1 MNTAPTRRIECVRAS
16 LREQKIEAFWVSSI
30 TNCHYVSGFSGSTGA
45 LFITQH
51 EAYIL
56 TDFRYRTQVAQECP
70 LFTLHQIIS
79 GKETVPQAIAKL
91 AAERN
96 IQRLAF
102 ESDRVSFSTYQKL
115 GEALKEQEAY
125 QTQAPELVPTE
136 NIVDTLRE
144 IKDNDEMAHLRQAI
158 AITDEALASI
168 LPQLT
173 PELTE
178 REVAWRIEVA
188 LHTHG
193 AEGISF
199 PIIVAAGP
207 HAAMPHAQPTT
218 NQLGTGRPIII
229 DMGARY
235 HNYHADLTRTVVLG
249 EPDTHFW
256 NVYETVKKVQ
266 EHAIA
271 NIRAGMTGA
280 EADAIA
286 RDKMTA
292 AGYGNDAFGH
302 GLGHGVGLDIHEEP
316 RLKPGIEK
324 QLRAGT
330 VFSIEPGIYLEGWG
344 GVRIEDLVLLS
355 QHGCTPLSQASKHPV
370 LIHSI

>member
-1 MNTAPTRRIECVRAS
+1 MNTATTQRIERLRAC
-16 LREQKIEAFWVSSI
+16 LREQKVEAFWVSSI

-45 LFITQH
+45 LFITAD
-51 EAYIL
+51 EAFIL

-70 LFTLHQIIS
+70 LFTLRQIIS
-79 GKETVPQAIAKL
+79 GKETVPQAVANM

-125 QTQAPELVPTE
+125 HLPELVPTE
-136 NIVDTLRE
+136 EVVDALRE
-144 IKDNDEMAHLRQAI
+144 IKDDDEMARLRQAI
-158 AITDEALASI
+158 AITDEALASV

-178 REVAWRIEVA
+178 REVAWNIEVA
-188 LHTHG
+188 LRTHG
-193 AEGISF
+193 ADGISF

-207 HAAMPHAQPTT
+207 HAAKPHAQPTI

-249 EPDTHFW
+249 EPDARFGD
-256 NVYETVKKVQ
+256 VYETVKKVQ

-271 NIRAGMTGA
+271 TIRAGMTGA
-280 EADAIA
+280 EADAVA

-292 AGYGNDAFGH
+292 AGYGDEAFGH
-302 GLGHGVGLDIHEEP
+302 GLGHGVGLDIHEGP
-316 RLKPGIEK
+316 RLRRGIEK
-324 QLRAGT
+324 QLRAGA
-330 VFSIEPGIYLEGWG
+330 VFSVEPGIYLEGWG
-344 GVRIEDLVLLS
+344 GVRIEDLVLLGT
-355 QHGCTPLSQASKHPV
+355 QGCTLLSQASKDPV
-370 LIHSI
+370 LMHT